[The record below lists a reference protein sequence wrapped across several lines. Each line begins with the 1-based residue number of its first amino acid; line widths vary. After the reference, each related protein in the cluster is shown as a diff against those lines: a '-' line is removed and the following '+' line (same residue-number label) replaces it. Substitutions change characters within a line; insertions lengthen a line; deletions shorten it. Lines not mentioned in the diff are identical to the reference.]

1 MKYYGTVRSG
11 QLKLKDQIRFNN
23 TLKSFEGKEVVI
35 KIREKEDGRS
45 VEQNALW
52 WSWMA
57 IIGNSIGH
65 TKEEMHTI
73 LKYKFLQRTK
83 VIDGKEIITLKSTAT
98 LDKNE
103 FNQLI
108 NDVFFWANDTLNIR
122 LPNE

>member
-1 MKYYGTVRSG
+1 MKYYGIVING

-23 TLKSFEGKEVVI
+23 TLQSFEGKEVVI

-45 VEQNALW
+45 IEQNALW
-52 WSWMA
+52 WSWMT
-57 IIGNSIGH
+57 IISNSIGH

-108 NDVFFWANDTLNIR
+108 NDVSFWANDTLNIR

>member
-1 MKYYGTVRSG
+1 MKYFGIVTKG
-11 QLKLKDQIRFNN
+11 KLKLKDQTRFNN
-23 TLKSFEGKEVVI
+23 TLQSFEGKEVVI

-45 VEQNALW
+45 IEQNALW
-52 WSWMA
+52 WRWMT
-57 IIGNSIGH
+57 IIGSSIGH

-83 VIDGKEIITLKSTAT
+83 IVDGKEIITLKSTAT
-98 LDKNE
+98 LSKDE